1 MCSSA
6 SRARS
11 AATPR
16 SQRRLFLL
24 LGLGIGLVGSL
35 IGAVLGTAISLV
47 LDATGALPLPRGVF
61 FVSSVPF
68 RLQPLTVVVVMAAAL
83 LLATEAG
90 SYLTGQT
97 IVVDGGVC
105 AHTI

>member
-1 MCSSA
+1 MARASA
-6 SRARS
+6 LDLGPFGITVNCISPGPFLTDLPMTILSDADKKKFADRTALGRWGE
-11 AATPR
+11 PR
-16 SQRRLFLL
+16 EL
-24 LGLGIGLVGSL
+24 
-35 IGAVLGTAISLV
+35 AGT
-47 LDATGALPLPRGVF
+47 
-61 FVSSVPF
+61 
-68 RLQPLTVVVVMAAAL
+68 AL